1 MKNLLSWGVIALLG
15 WVGYTSLFG
24 NSEDKALRDELF
36 KGVKQTTQ
44 TVGRIFNKET
54 VKYRAGQYNDE
65 LEAISRLV
73 NTLRTKSSTS
83 GVDYSAELEDLENK
97 KARLERTIEQVE
109 THQAASVKTAETTLP
124 TRKKGTLSSKAKE
137 RLGRK
142 SAQEDAPSAEAPAYT
157 GPTDADI
164 QQDFKNLQS
173 TLSKLEQK
181 LEN

>member
-44 TVGRIFNKET
+44 TV
-54 VKYRAGQYNDE
+54 KYRAGQYNDE

-73 NTLRTKSSTS
+73 STLRTKSSTS

-109 THQAASVKTAETTLP
+109 AHQAAPAKTAETTLA
-124 TRKKGTLSSKAKE
+124 TRKKGALSSKAKE

-142 SAQEDAPSAEAPAYT
+142 AAQADAPSAETPAYT

-164 QQDFKNLQS
+164 QQDFKALQS